1 MGHDRDARPDV
12 HIRRGR
18 SGPPTPSDD
27 SGVKGYTTREV
38 AEVLGLPTSRIL
50 SWTRRGL
57 ISPTRG
63 PQGYVY
69 SFQDIVLLRTAREL
83 LDADVPAKRVGK
95 ALEALRDQLPAGR
108 PLSAVTISALGDR
121 VLVRDEDAV
130 WEPDTGQ
137 LSMDFAVAD
146 VADAAQPVA
155 RRALY
160 EEGRDEGM
168 TADDWYDS
176 GVDLEAV
183 SLDDAITAYR
193 NALELDPTHSD
204 AHLNLGRLL
213 HESGRIQEA
222 EEHYRHAATADPES
236 ARAFYNLGVA
246 LEDQSAS
253 AGAIEAY
260 EAALRLDPDLA
271 VAHFNLSRLFE
282 AEGRQPDALA
292 HLAEYKKILDRGGLG
307 A

>member
-1 MGHDRDARPDV
+1 M
-12 HIRRGR
+12 
-18 SGPPTPSDD
+18 
-27 SGVKGYTTREV
+27 KGYTTREV

-57 ISPTRG
+57 ISPERG
-63 PQGYVY
+63 QHGYVF

-83 LDADVPAKRVGK
+83 LDADVPPKRVSQ
-95 ALEALRDQLPAGR
+95 ALAALRDQLPAGR

-121 VLVRDEDAV
+121 VLVRDDDAV

-137 LSMDFAVAD
+137 LSIDFAVSD
-146 VADAAQPVA
+146 VADATLPVA
-155 RRALY
+155 RRALR
-160 EEGRDEGM
+160 EEGRDDGM
-168 TADDWYDS
+168 SADDWYDS

-193 NALELDPTHSD
+193 HALELDATHSD

-213 HESGRIQEA
+213 HESGRVREA
-222 EEHYRHAATADPES
+222 EEHYRQAVTADPES
-236 ARAFYNLGVA
+236 ARAFFNLGVA

-253 AGAIEAY
+253 TGAVEAY

-271 VAHFNLSRLFE
+271 VAHFNLSRLLE
-282 AEGRQPDALA
+282 AEGRQTDALA

>member
-1 MGHDRDARPDV
+1 M
-12 HIRRGR
+12 
-18 SGPPTPSDD
+18 
-27 SGVKGYTTREV
+27 KGYTTREV
-38 AEVLGLPTSRIL
+38 AEVLGLSTSRIL
-50 SWTRRGL
+50 AWTRRGL
-57 ISPTRG
+57 ISPSRG
-63 PQGYVY
+63 PNGYVF

-83 LDADVPAKRVGK
+83 LDADVPSKRVSK
-95 ALEALRDQLPAGR
+95 ALAALRDQLPAGR

-121 VLVRDEDAV
+121 VLVRDDDTV

-137 LSMDFAVAD
+137 LSMDFAVSE
-146 VADAAQPVA
+146 VADAALPVA
-155 RRALY
+155 QRALH

-168 TADDWYDS
+168 SADDWYDA

-193 NALELDPTHSD
+193 HALALDPSHSD

-213 HESGRIQEA
+213 HESGRVSEA
-222 EEHYRHAATADPES
+222 EGHYRQAATADPES
-236 ARAFYNLGVA
+236 ARAFFNLGVA
-246 LEDQSAS
+246 LDDQSAS

-282 AEGRQPDALA
+282 AEGRQTDALA
-292 HLAEYKKILDRGGLG
+292 HLAKYKKILDRGGLG

>member
-1 MGHDRDARPDV
+1 M
-12 HIRRGR
+12 
-18 SGPPTPSDD
+18 
-27 SGVKGYTTREV
+27 KGYTTREV

-57 ISPTRG
+57 ISPSRG
-63 PQGYVY
+63 AHGYVF

-83 LDADVPAKRVGK
+83 LDADIPAKRVSQ
-95 ALEALRDQLPAGR
+95 ALEALRGQLPAGR

-121 VLVRDEDAV
+121 VLVRDEDTV

-137 LSMDFAVAD
+137 LRMDFPVSD
-146 VADAAQPVA
+146 VAEAARPVV
-155 RRALY
+155 RRALH
-160 EEGRDEGM
+160 EQGRDEGM

-183 SLDDAITAYR
+183 SLEDAIVAYR
-193 NALELDPTHSD
+193 HALELDATHSD

-213 HESGRIQEA
+213 HESGRVKEA
-222 EEHYRHAATADPES
+222 EEHYRRAATADPES

-246 LEDQSAS
+246 LDDQSAS

-260 EAALRLDPDLA
+260 EAALRLDPELA
-271 VAHFNLSRLFE
+271 VAHFNLSRLYE
-282 AEGRQPDALA
+282 AGGRAADALA
-292 HLAEYKKILDRGGLG
+292 HLAHYKKILDRGGIG